1 MNLSLY
7 LAKYLFLK
15 EGIKEGIKAGIKAT
29 LKILL
34 KNTFSVPKRINERS
48 QNIFGI
54 IFGLS
59 GCNPKSTL

>member
-1 MNLSLY
+1 MILSLY

-15 EGIKEGIKAGIKAT
+15 EGIKAT

>member
-15 EGIKEGIKAGIKAT
+15 EGIKEGIKAT

-34 KNTFSVPKRINERS
+34 KNTFSVPKGINERS